1 MLEVNQDTM
10 GRQNISK
17 SNKPQG
23 TSHANLNSHQ
33 QCYDFYK
40 LKQITVNKKSHI
52 HKTNTNNIHKTNSKM
67 TPHYHLEKEGNQKDN
82 I

>member
-52 HKTNTNNIHKTNSKM
+52 HKTNSKM